1 MHQRICMRLFAV
13 MGTSSTLL
21 LRAAF
26 CKPWTSVVLFHTD
39 DKNVEIFRN
48 QMRIYSKRNGLAL
61 PTIEG
66 FEIPPVDTLN
76 SLSDFIDKVVPSM
89 PKTDYKWI
97 TMTFCFTQGRYFT
110 FDVSLPCITSEQCCY
125 MIQS

>member
-76 SLSDFIDKVVPSM
+76 SLSVSSIRLSHQCQK
-89 PKTDYKWI
+89 KGYKWI